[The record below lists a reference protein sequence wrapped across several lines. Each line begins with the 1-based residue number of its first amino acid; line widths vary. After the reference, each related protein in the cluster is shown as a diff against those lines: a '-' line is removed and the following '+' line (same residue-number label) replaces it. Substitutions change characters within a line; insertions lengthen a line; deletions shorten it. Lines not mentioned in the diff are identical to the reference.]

1 MHGVGADEMV
11 AALGRAGVDIR
22 PEAMGVT
29 WDDAA
34 AAMRTLGTFVREA
47 GLWHSIADERPVDD
61 GVVDEVRDRVM
72 AAYGAWQATA

>member
-61 GVVDEVRDRVM
+61 AIVDEVRDRVL
-72 AAYGAWQATA
+72 AAYGPWEAPA